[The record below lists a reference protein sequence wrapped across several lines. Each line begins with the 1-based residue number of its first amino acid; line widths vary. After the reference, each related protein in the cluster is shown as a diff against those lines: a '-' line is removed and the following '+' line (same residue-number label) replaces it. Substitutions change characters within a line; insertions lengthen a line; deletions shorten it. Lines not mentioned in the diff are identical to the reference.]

1 MNDVIKELNVI
12 KVKIP
17 EQTYKTII
25 GQIRAGDVGGARVG
39 IERLKLR
46 IAKEGAYG
54 ERKL

>member
-1 MNDVIKELNVI
+1 MNDAIKELNTI
-12 KVKIP
+12 KVKIS

-46 IAKEGAYG
+46 IAKEEADG
-54 ERKL
+54 KKQL